1 MTRFLLDTETISL
14 AVRGEGAVRANLA
27 ATPLA
32 DLAVSSVTLMEL
44 EFGLSLKPE
53 RRAAVE
59 AALSAWLPQV
69 QVLDYTPQ
77 DARITAH
84 IRTALRQQGTPIGPY
99 DLLNAGLALAR
110 GLVLVTH
117 NTREYQRVTGLKVE
131 DWLGPRHELTP

>member
-1 MTRFLLDTETISL
+1 M
-14 AVRGEGAVRANLA
+14 RGEGAVRSHLA

-32 DLAVSSVTLMEL
+32 ELAISSVTLMEL
-44 EFGLSLKPE
+44 EFGLSLKPA

-59 AALSAWLPQV
+59 AALNLWLPQV
-69 QVLDYTPQ
+69 AVLDYGPQ

-110 GLVLVTH
+110 GLTLVTH
-117 NTREYQRVTGLKVE
+117 NTREYERVDGLRLA
-131 DWLGPRHELTP
+131 DWMGGSPDTI